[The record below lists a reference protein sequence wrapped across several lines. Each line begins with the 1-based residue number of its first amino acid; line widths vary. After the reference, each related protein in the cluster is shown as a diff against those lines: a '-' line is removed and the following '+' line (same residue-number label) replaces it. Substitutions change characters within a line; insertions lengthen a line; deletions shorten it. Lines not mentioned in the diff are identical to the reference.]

1 MKTMNLWICCCIF
14 FCISLKSNA
23 QIFDP
28 EKTAKRT
35 ETKVKNRVNRKV
47 DNTINDGLDEVFNQK
62 KSNSKSSKKASKS
75 DHENS
80 NVVDAEYLGKND
92 FVGQFRLEIET
103 AEKGKIVEAQ
113 SGNAKYYFF
122 ETKSVCIPKKE
133 DSKDNATY
141 IFDLQEK
148 AVTIIK
154 EKGNKKMAIIQN
166 RPLIKIVKDESSG
179 KKPKMEVTKLTATS
193 LIEGKKC
200 LKYLIEEEN
209 CVTTL
214 WVTSELPYNFRNLML
229 SATFDNDE
237 VGLLSEV
244 YNKVDGLPLRVV
256 REYKTEEK
264 TVNIYIRNIV
274 ESKPDNDIY
283 SISGCEV
290 TDLRK

>member
-1 MKTMNLWICCCIF
+1 MNLWICCCIF

-62 KSNSKSSKKASKS
+62 KSTSKSSKKASKKEN
-75 DHENS
+75 ENS

-103 AEKGKIVEAQ
+103 SEKGKIVESQ
-113 SGNAKYYFF
+113 SGNANYYFF

-166 RPLIKIVKDESSG
+166 RPLIKIVKDESTG

-193 LIEGKKC
+193 MIEGKKC

-274 ESKPDNDIY
+274 ESKPNNEIY